1 MKLLRI
7 VRSEQKSEIIKF
19 IETSDLCTSKDFS
32 LVLQHLFGNT
42 STIGSKQ
49 LLNDSSGKPV
59 YFEELQSGMT
69 YFLTFDKPSAKALI
83 SWEQAEFVP
92 LANSAKLRVLD
103 ESEYYSE
110 KIREL
115 KSVCKDKA
123 TDLIARQE
131 DSLMTLKQSL
141 GSIRSALGSQS
152 LRILQNGAAVK
163 GILDK
168 IEGMAVVLKGNIEEI
183 RKNNGELRDVYSF
196 RIPAEL
202 VGSRRKMMDARVLNY
217 MKKFNYKDLPMNEL
231 TPAELK
237 RFVKFQIITENQIKP
252 VSSQNTPSS
261 KRQLNLKPTR
271 DLSNKRKKEF

>member
-19 IETSDLCTSKDFS
+19 FEISDLCTNKDFS

-49 LLNDSSGKPV
+49 LLNDSSGKPI
-59 YFEELQSGMT
+59 YFEELQTGMT
-69 YFLTFDKPSAKALI
+69 YFLTFDKPGAKALV

-92 LANSAKLRVLD
+92 LTNSSKLRVLD
-103 ESEYYSE
+103 ESEYYTE

-115 KSVCKDKA
+115 RSVCKDKA
-123 TDLIARQE
+123 TDLIVRQE

-141 GSIRSALGSQS
+141 AKIHSALGSQS
-152 LRILQNGAAVK
+152 LRILEYGSAVK

-168 IEGMAVVLKGNIEEI
+168 IEGMAPVLKGNIEEI

-196 RIPAEL
+196 KMPTEL
-202 VGSRRKMMDARVLNY
+202 AGRRKMMDARVLNY